1 MSEFFSAERASASSV
16 HPDRVDPPSACS
28 HAAPGEPIQSVLELK
43 DLLPGDVI
51 EALRR
56 DIHRLATGMLRAE
69 RPDHTLQATAIINEL
84 WLKLAHRDELRF
96 PTKEAFLAY
105 ATEGIRHILVDHA
118 RKRLAARRG
127 GAQRRVPFDAN
138 GVAAES
144 TDEWAVTLQELD
156 EELEEL
162 RKQDFRSARVFE
174 LRFFGGMTNEQIGD
188 VLGVSG
194 RTIRKDWAA
203 ACGWLGARLDAKT
216 NQSDE
221 S

>member
-1 MSEFFSAERASASSV
+1 MSDFFSAKHASASSV
-16 HPDRVDPPSACS
+16 RSDRGEPPPNCDDRAT
-28 HAAPGEPIQSVLELK
+28 GEPIRSMLELK
-43 DLLPGDVI
+43 DLLPGEVI

-69 RPDHTLQATAIINEL
+69 RADHTLQATAIVNEL

-127 GAQRRVPFDAN
+127 GAQRRVPFDAD

-144 TDEWAVTLQELD
+144 TDEWAVALQELD

-162 RKQDFRSARVFE
+162 RNQDFRSARVFE

-194 RTIRKDWAA
+194 RTVRKDWSA

-216 NQSDE
+216 NQSGDR
-221 S
+221 